1 MATPTNLPASFVSGA
16 ILTAAQQNDLRGAF
30 RVLQVVSATTTT
42 VTHNGTSGFVDTA
55 LTASITPQSTTS
67 KILCFTSNACAKTAA
82 NAGSG
87 VKLRIMRGATS
98 IAGYGFG
105 LYTNTALIQV
115 GSLELVILDSPA
127 TTSATTYKVQ
137 IANEFNGDLVQHS
150 PNGSNSTIVLME
162 ISA

>member
-1 MATPTNLPASFVSGA
+1 MATPTNLPATAVSGE
-16 ILTAAQQNDLRGAF
+16 ILTAAYVNDLRGAF
-30 RVLQVVSATTTT
+30 RILQVVSATTTS
-42 VTHNGTSGFVDTA
+42 VTNNGTSTFVDTA
-55 LTASITPQSTTS
+55 LTASITPQSATS

-87 VKLRIMRGATS
+87 VKLRIMRGATAIS
-98 IAGYGFG
+98 NYGFG
-105 LYTNTALIQV
+105 LYTNTTLIQV
-115 GSLELVILDSPA
+115 GSIELVILDSPA

-150 PNGSNSTIVLME
+150 PNSSNSTIVLME